1 MDEHFLTSFAA
12 SVEHVCSAMLQLPV
26 HCDLPALRIHGA
38 SAYEVIGTIE
48 LRGEVS
54 GVVAI
59 KLPRATA
66 ERLVTLFTGKVH
78 GGGDP
83 DLVDAVGE
91 LLEMIAGD
99 AKRGL
104 GARTM
109 FLSQPWVEV
118 GADTEEV
125 ATPSGIVVPCHTDC
139 GSFQIE
145 LRLEETVHASAGASR
160 RSA

>member
-1 MDEHFLTSFAA
+1 MDEHFLTTFAA

-26 HCDLPALRIHGA
+26 HCDLPALRIQGDP
-38 SAYEVIGTIE
+38 AYDVIGTIE
-48 LRGEVS
+48 LTGDVS
-54 GVVAI
+54 GLVAI
-59 KLPRATA
+59 KLPRVTA

-78 GGGDP
+78 GADDP
-83 DLVDAVGE
+83 GLVDAVGE
-91 LLEMIAGD
+91 LVEMIAGD

-104 GARTM
+104 GARSV

-118 GADTEEV
+118 GAVPEGAAD
-125 ATPSGIVVPCHTDC
+125 PSGIIVPCQTDC

-145 LRLEETVHASAGASR
+145 LHLEETVHATADRSL